1 VHILK
6 NADVAILKARSS
18 HVALARVASR
28 REAEA
33 AGREPSPA
41 DATVGTRSASAV
53 LKMAATG
60 IPADCVSDATG
71 LVGCTAVTD
80 CGASG
85 ATLGGVG
92 GNEGGVLGR
101 GSEGDDGGNE
111 QLVHD

>member
-1 VHILK
+1 M
-6 NADVAILKARSS
+6 AILKARLS

-53 LKMAATG
+53 LKVAATG
-60 IPADCVSDATG
+60 VPADCVSDATG
-71 LVGCTAVTD
+71 LVGRAAVPD
-80 CGASG
+80 SGASG

-92 GNEGGVLGR
+92 GGNEGGVLGR
-101 GSEGDDGGNE
+101 ASEGDDGGNE
-111 QLVHD
+111 ELVHD